1 MTRIAQDGIRVELD
15 DLVERHVASVSTSID
30 RRRLQHTI
38 LVLHELVM
46 DVIGEQ
52 GLAPAGPLFSRY
64 HRLDTIVTLE
74 AGIPLAQPVRPLGVI
89 GAGTLPGGPTLH
101 ARHYGPRPPTPEQF
115 MALERYC
122 KVHGLRAAGAPWEC
136 YVIDARD
143 TAEEDEWVT
152 DVYLPVRTVRRL
164 RHVPFGRG
172 RLARI
177 TLHSRRVIR

>member
-1 MTRIAQDGIRVELD
+1 MARTAQVGTRVELD

-52 GLAPAGPLFSRY
+52 GLAPAGPLFTRY
-64 HRLDTIVTLE
+64 HRIDTVITLE
-74 AGIPLAQPVRPLGVI
+74 AGIPLAQPVRPVGVI
-89 GAGTLPGGPTLH
+89 GASTLPGGPTLR
-101 ARHYGPRPPTPEQF
+101 ARHYGRHPPAPEQF
-115 MALERYC
+115 AALERYC
-122 KVHGLRAAGAPWEC
+122 KVHGLRAVAPPWEC

-143 TAEEDEWVT
+143 TSDEGEWVT

-164 RHVPFGRG
+164 HRVPFGRG

-177 TLHSRRVIR
+177 TLPSRQAIR